1 MKIIGLTG
9 GIGSGKSA
17 AAQCFRDAGIPVI
30 DADSTGH
37 RLLET
42 DPAIRQAVIE
52 IFDDGI
58 LTPEGAISREKLAA
72 RTFGDAAARQRLNAL
87 LHPAIIVEVG
97 KRCAA
102 YHVEGHDVLIVEAAL
117 IGESGQ
123 RDAWLTG
130 LILVL
135 ASESVRI
142 ERLINY
148 RNFSREEAIRRIA
161 AQTPPEDKRAIADW
175 VIENDG
181 DLETLQARVQQVA
194 AEIHRR
200 K

>member
-30 DADSTGH
+30 DADRAGH
-37 RLLET
+37 DLLEN
-42 DPAIRQAVIE
+42 DPLIRQTVTE
-52 IFDDGI
+52 IFGDGI
-58 LTPEGAISREKLAA
+58 MAPDGVISREKVAA
-72 RTFGDAAARQRLNAL
+72 RTFGDVAARKRLNAL

-102 YHVEGHDVLIVEAAL
+102 HHAEGHDTVIVEAAL

-135 ASESVRI
+135 ASEAVRI
-142 ERLINY
+142 DRLMQC
-148 RNFSREEAIRRIA
+148 RNFSREEAMRRIA
-161 AQTPPEDKRAIADW
+161 AQTPPENKRVIADW
-175 VIENDG
+175 VIENNG
-181 DLETLQARVQQVA
+181 DLETLRTRVVQVA
-194 AEIHRR
+194 EEINR
-200 K
+200 KQ